1 MVNRGFSL
9 LIFLF
14 LGLLLFFHGTM
25 AYSQTLPLQRGSVAF
40 FDSLDRRMDNLQKQI
55 ARLKQTRDVAYYN
68 LQRELDLTIFVN
80 AYEEYVLDENLDK
93 ARELV
98 EARLEKA
105 EFRRDQYALKF
116 YHNYQDDI
124 FDLIKQQR
132 IHYQQLFLKEKNFK
146 KEFERYT
153 EPGTLEAFKRTQ
165 KMVGLALKYA
175 RENNLTETIKYLEMY
190 QAYTEAM
197 IFDAGSDYD
206 LAALT
211 GSTKAFDIVFQPLI
225 SSDSLKDVKEAET
238 LLAHCLNYGRLTGS
252 VLNEEFFKRQG
263 LQVTAA
269 LSDILDR
276 EGREQELARYT
287 DQAVTAK
294 FDTLNPRGVFK
305 WHDQIVVIDEFL
317 PTSSMENVKKGEA
330 ILHADK
336 MLATYLQK
344 NKLCQSA
351 DELLFGYAFIIP
363 FVSNAKN
370 SSFYYNTASHKWQY
384 MACYTLIV
392 NPEYTLRVSKFMP
405 PLFFEDEMDVVDN
418 RPQ

>member
-1 MVNRGFSL
+1 MVNRGSSH

-14 LGLLLFFHGTM
+14 LGILLFFPGTM
-25 AYSQTLPLQRGSVAF
+25 VCSQTLPLQRGSIAF

-68 LQRELDLTIFVN
+68 LQRELDLTIFVK

-98 EARLEKA
+98 VARLEKA
-105 EFRRDQYALKF
+105 EFRRDQYAVKF
-116 YHNYQDDI
+116 YSNYQHDV

-132 IHYQQLFLKEKNFK
+132 MHYQQLFLKEKNFK
-146 KEFERYT
+146 KEYERYT
-153 EPGTLEAFKRTQ
+153 GPGNREALQRTQ
-165 KMVGLALKYA
+165 RMVSLAIKYA

-197 IFDAGSDYD
+197 IFDDGSDYD

-211 GSTKAFDIVFQPLI
+211 SSAKAFEQVFQPLI
-225 SSDSLKDVKEAET
+225 SSDSLKDIKEAET

-252 VLNEEFFKRQG
+252 ALTEEFFKRQG

-269 LSDILDR
+269 LSDMLER
-276 EGREQELARYT
+276 AGREKELARYT
-287 DQAVTAK
+287 DQAITAK

-305 WHDQIVVIDEFL
+305 WHDQIVVIDEFM
-317 PTSSMENVKKGEA
+317 PTSGMENVKKGEA

-336 MLATYLQK
+336 MLAAYLQK
-344 NKLCQSA
+344 NKLCQSTN
-351 DELLFGYAFIIP
+351 ELQFGYAFIIP
-363 FVSNAKN
+363 YKSNAKN
-370 SSFYYNTASHKWQY
+370 TAFFYNPVSRKWQY

-392 NPEYTLRVSKFMP
+392 NPDYTLKVSKFMP